1 MPRRCRGGAQ
11 AKTTA
16 ECYSSPLPVGSCLA
30 SVELLQEQCGED
42 DSDSDGDYDPDEP
55 LTHLLEQE
63 RERWTIQGVKDFL
76 TGVSSGLPQ
85 REKLGNAFGNPPVDG
100 AKQLLLGWKMWDM
113 CSRSVLFLLCMVW
126 LFVCS
131 RRRYHY

>member
-11 AKTTA
+11 AKATA
-16 ECYSSPLPVGSCLA
+16 ESYSSPLPVGSCLA

-42 DSDSDGDYDPDEP
+42 DSDSDGDYDPDKP

-63 RERWTIQGVKDFL
+63 REGWTIQGIKDFL
-76 TGVSSGLPQ
+76 TRVSSGLPQ
-85 REKLGNAFGNPPVDG
+85 REKLGNPFGNPHVDC
-100 AKQLLLGWKMWDM
+100 AKQLLLGWKMWDT

-126 LFVCS
+126 LFIRI